1 VNILQKGVTLWFT
14 GLSGSG
20 KTTISRLVE
29 KKLKSASINVEPLD
43 GDILRHHITSELGFS
58 KSDRQKNLERAAYIA
73 KILTRNDIIV
83 LASFISPYKSMRDY
97 CKKEVGS
104 FVEIYVKCS
113 IEECIRRDVKGL
125 YKKALNGEIERF
137 TGISDPFEQP
147 EKPDLVLETD
157 KETARESAAKVV
169 SYLRDKGYIT

>member
-1 VNILQKGVTLWFT
+1 VKTLQKGVTLWFT

-29 KKLKSASINVEPLD
+29 NELKSTGINVEPLD
-43 GDILRHHITSELGFS
+43 GDILRKHVTSELGYS
-58 KSDRQKNLERAAYIA
+58 KSDRQKNIKLASYVA
-73 KILTRNDIIV
+73 KILTRNNIIV

-97 CKKEVGS
+97 CQKEIGS
-104 FVEIYVKCS
+104 FLEIYVKCS

-125 YKKALNGEIERF
+125 YKKALNGDIQRF
-137 TGISDPFEQP
+137 TGISDPFEEP
-147 EKPDLVLETD
+147 EKPDLILDTD
-157 KETARESAAKVV
+157 KETAGESASKVV